1 MIDDWVGHY
10 HGHRDSPVA
19 RLPAWVKLGIGLVL
33 IVGTVLLPLRAVGW
47 FVGAALVLL
56 AMTLLSRLPL
66 LFLLKRLAWL
76 SPLILS
82 VALVNALQPEARGGW
97 IAVATKSTICLL
109 TIILVSNTT
118 PFSQILRVLKAARV
132 PGLLI
137 TTLAL
142 MHRYLFVLV
151 EEAERMRRAR
161 ASRTFTRRR
170 VLRWQTLST
179 VVSQLFV
186 RASERAERIYDAM
199 CARGWSVGSPKSEVR
214 SAKSA
219 TSCAQG

>member
-1 MIDDWVGHY
+1 MIDNWVGH
-10 HGHRDSPVA
+10 HHSHRHSPVS
-19 RLPAWVKLGIGLVL
+19 RLPARLKLGIALVI
-33 IVGTVLLPLRAVGW
+33 IVGTVLAPPRATGW
-47 FVGAALVLL
+47 FVGASVVLL
-56 AMTLLSRLPL
+56 ITAVLSRIPP

-76 SPLILS
+76 SPLVLG
-82 VALVNALQPEARGGW
+82 VALVNALQPAARGSW
-97 IAVATKSTICLL
+97 LAVAAKSMICLL

-118 PFSQILRVLKAARV
+118 PFSQILRVLKSVRV

-161 ASRTFTRRR
+161 ASRTFTPRRGA
-170 VLRWQTLST
+170 RWQALST
-179 VVSQLFV
+179 VVGQLFV

-199 CARGWSVGSPKSEVR
+199 CARGWK
-214 SAKSA
+214 
-219 TSCAQG
+219 

>member
-1 MIDDWVGHY
+1 MIDDWVGH
-10 HGHRDSPVA
+10 HHSHRESAVS
-19 RLPAWVKLGIGLVL
+19 RLPARLKLGVALVI
-33 IVGTVLLPLRAVGW
+33 IVGTVLVPPRAVGW
-47 FVGAALVLL
+47 FVAVSVLL
-56 AMTLLSRLPL
+56 LITAGLSRLPL

-76 SPLILS
+76 SPLILG
-82 VALVNALQPEARGGW
+82 VALVNALQPAARGSW
-97 IAVATKSTICLL
+97 LMVASKSTICLL

-118 PFSQILRVLKAARV
+118 PFSRILRVLKAARV

-161 ASRTFTRRR
+161 ASRTFTPRRGA
-170 VLRWQTLST
+170 RWQALST
-179 VVSQLFV
+179 VVGQLFV

-199 CARGWSVGSPKSEVR
+199 CARGWK
-214 SAKSA
+214 
-219 TSCAQG
+219 

>member
-1 MIDDWVGHY
+1 MIGDWIGH
-10 HGHRDSPVA
+10 HHSHRDSLVA
-19 RLPAWVKLGIGLVL
+19 RLPAGLKLGLALVI
-33 IVGTVLLPLRAVGW
+33 IVGTVLVPPHAIGW
-47 FVGAALVLL
+47 FLGASLLLLV
-56 AMTLLSRLPL
+56 AVVLSRIPL

-76 SPLILS
+76 SPLVLG
-82 VALVNALQPEARGGW
+82 VALVNALQPAARGSW
-97 IAVATKSTICLL
+97 LTVAARSAICLL

-118 PFSQILRVLKAARV
+118 PFSRILRVLKSARV

-161 ASRTFTRRR
+161 ASRTFTPRRGA
-170 VLRWQTLST
+170 RWQTLST
-179 VVSQLFV
+179 VVGQLFV

-199 CARGWSVGSPKSEVR
+199 CARGWK
-214 SAKSA
+214 
-219 TSCAQG
+219 